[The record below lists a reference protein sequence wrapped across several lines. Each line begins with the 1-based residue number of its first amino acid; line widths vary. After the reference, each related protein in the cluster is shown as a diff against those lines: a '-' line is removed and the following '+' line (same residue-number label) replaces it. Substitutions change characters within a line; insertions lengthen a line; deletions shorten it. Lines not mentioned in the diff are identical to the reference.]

1 MAENGDDGRPVQG
14 TGDGYGAGGE
24 TKAERMKKKLATVW
38 LGGCSGCHM
47 SFLDLD
53 ERLLE
58 IALWADV
65 VKSPVV
71 DQKGFPEADVV
82 LVEGAIANADHEDE
96 IEIIRRRAKVLV
108 AFGDCAVTA
117 NVPSMRNY
125 WPKAA
130 VLQRSYVEVPGT
142 VDGKV
147 PTEEIAPLT
156 DRVRPLHELVKVDYY
171 LPGCPPSADL
181 IYYVL
186 VELLHDRVPVLDAAR
201 LKFG

>member
-1 MAENGDDGRPVQG
+1 
-14 TGDGYGAGGE
+14 
-24 TKAERMKKKLATVW
+24 
-38 LGGCSGCHM
+38 M

-58 IALWADV
+58 IAQWADI

-71 DQKGFPEADVV
+71 DQKEFPEVDLA
-82 LVEGAIANADHEDE
+82 LVEGALANAEHDE
-96 IEIIRRRAKVLV
+96 EIQIIRQRSKILV

-117 NVPSMRNY
+117 NVPSMRNH
-125 WPKAA
+125 WNKAA
-130 VLQRSYVEVPGT
+130 VLERSYLGAPGT
-142 VDGKV
+142 VGGV
-147 PTEEIAPLT
+147 IPNEEIAPLV
-156 DRVRPLHELVKVDYY
+156 DRVRPLHEAVKVDYF

-186 VELLHDRVPVLDAAR
+186 VELLHDRTPILDTAG

>member
-1 MAENGDDGRPVQG
+1 
-14 TGDGYGAGGE
+14 
-24 TKAERMKKKLATVW
+24 MKKKLATVW

-58 IALWADV
+58 IAQWADV

-71 DQKGFPEADVV
+71 DQKEFPEADVV
-82 LVEGAIANADHEDE
+82 LVEGAIANAEHEEE
-96 IEIIRRRAKVLV
+96 IELIRRRARVLV

-125 WPKAA
+125 WSKEI
-130 VLQRSYVEVPGT
+130 VLRRSYLEAPGT
-142 VDGKV
+142 VGGLV
-147 PTEEIAPLT
+147 PTEEIAPLI
-156 DRVRPLHELVKVDYY
+156 DRVRPLHEAVKVDYY
-171 LPGCPPSADL
+171 LPGCPPSADV

-186 VELLHDRVPVLDAAR
+186 VELLHDRVPVLDEAR

>member
-1 MAENGDDGRPVQG
+1 MR
-14 TGDGYGAGGE
+14 
-24 TKAERMKKKLATVW
+24 KKLATVW

-58 IALWADV
+58 IAQWADL

-71 DQKGFPEADVV
+71 DQKEFPEVDVV
-82 LVEGAIANADHEDE
+82 LVEGAVANAEHEEE
-96 IEIIRRRAKVLV
+96 IVLMRRRSRVLV
-108 AFGDCAVTA
+108 AVGDCAVTA
-117 NVPSMRNY
+117 NVPSMRNS
-125 WPKAA
+125 WSKEV
-130 VLQRSYVEVPGT
+130 VLRRSYLEVPGT
-142 VDGKV
+142 VEGRV
-147 PTEEIAPLT
+147 PTEEVAALI
-156 DRVRPLHELVKVDYY
+156 DRVRPLHELVKVDYF

-186 VELLHDRVPVLDAAR
+186 TELLHDRVPVLDEAR

>member
-1 MAENGDDGRPVQG
+1 
-14 TGDGYGAGGE
+14 
-24 TKAERMKKKLATVW
+24 MKKKLATVW

-58 IALWADV
+58 IAQWADV

-71 DQKGFPEADVV
+71 DQKEFPEVDVV
-82 LVEGAIANADHEDE
+82 LVEGAVANAEHEEE
-96 IEIIRRRAKVLV
+96 IVLMRRRSRVLV

-117 NVPSMRNY
+117 NVPSMRNM
-125 WPKAA
+125 WSKEV
-130 VLQRSYVEVPGT
+130 VLRRSYLEVPGT
-142 VDGKV
+142 VEGRV
-147 PTEEIAPLT
+147 PTEEVAALI
-156 DRVRPLHELVKVDYY
+156 DRVRPLHELVKVDYF

-186 VELLHDRVPVLDAAR
+186 TELLHDRVPVLDEAR